1 MGLFSRQPR
10 PDRLHGRDRQD
21 RQYVL
26 TGSPVVSGDDWVL
39 LVDLTVDLDVRPD
52 RELGYDVADEPAIHA
67 VVVTT
72 LRLLA
77 EQLSAEELL
86 VSRQRIVEAVEK
98 ALAFAPVGAGLDRR
112 VSAVEV
118 SRNDSGAPRMEHGFR
133 VVSR

>member
-1 MGLFSRQPR
+1 MALFSRQPR
-10 PDRLHGRDRQD
+10 PARLHGWDSHD

-26 TGSPVVSGDDWVL
+26 TGSPVVSSDDWVL

-52 RELGYDVADEPAIHA
+52 WEWGYDATDEKAIHA
-67 VVVTT
+67 VAVTT

-77 EQLSAEELL
+77 EQVPAEELL
-86 VSRQRIVEAVEK
+86 VSRQRIVQAVEK
-98 ALAFAPVGAGLDRR
+98 ALAFAPVGAGLDLR

-118 SRNDSGAPRMEHGFR
+118 SRNDAGAPRTAHEFR